1 MHLFAAYVTSAM
13 IILLR
18 PFLKLSPLPITLKH
32 FSITQGM
39 VSYAVQKNIISR
51 YTIVFKVRGEAY
63 QFSGLFCRRLAKI
76 NLIMRN
82 CNSL

>member
-18 PFLKLSPLPITLKH
+18 PLLKLSPLPITLKH

-39 VSYAVQKNIISR
+39 VSYAVKKNISR

-76 NLIMRN
+76 NLIMHN

>member
-39 VSYAVQKNIISR
+39 VSYAVKKKYFEIHNCFQSSR
-51 YTIVFKVRGEAY
+51 G
-63 QFSGLFCRRLAKI
+63 
-76 NLIMRN
+76 
-82 CNSL
+82 SLSIFRAVLSKAC